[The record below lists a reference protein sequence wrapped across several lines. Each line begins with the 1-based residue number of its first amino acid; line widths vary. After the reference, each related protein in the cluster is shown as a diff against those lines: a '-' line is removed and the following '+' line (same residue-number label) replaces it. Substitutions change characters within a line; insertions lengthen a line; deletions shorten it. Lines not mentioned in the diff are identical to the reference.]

1 MTSTDEPK
9 RPLPADVQRLHALG
23 VSRNGIAR
31 ELDVSTRQVDNAVR
45 ALGLTFSAAGVED
58 AVKARAYRADK
69 ARAEIA
75 DNLRDVALR
84 ESRKAMSSQ
93 DALETSRHVKA
104 AVDALQAERGLDA
117 DMASRARERAGST
130 YPPGVDDAALEL
142 ELEEQAEE
150 SRRAVEVMQQVNA
163 RRRGAANWEVGRVT

>member
-31 ELDVSTRQVDNAVR
+31 ELDVSTRQVDNAAR
-45 ALGLTFSAAGVED
+45 KLGLSFSAASVED

-75 DNLRDVALR
+75 DNLRDVALG

-150 SRRAVEVMQQVNA
+150 SRRVVGVVQQMSV
-163 RRRGAANWEVGRVT
+163 RRRGAAGGGRVT